1 MDIDQI
7 KELVRLMADNDLS
20 ELSVTDGETKINL
33 KRGGAAVVLPA
44 PPPPSPPAAAG
55 AAAEGTEPAENFVEV
70 RSPMVGTFYAAPS
83 PDTDP
88 YVTVGSPVEDGT
100 VVCIVEA
107 MKVMNEIKADCS
119 GSIEEICV
127 QNAQPVEYGQ
137 ILFRVKPD

>member
-20 ELSVTDGETKINL
+20 ELSVTDGQTKIHL
-33 KRGGAAVVLPA
+33 KRGVGVAAAVLPA
-44 PPPPSPPAAAG
+44 PPAGPASPAAA
-55 AAAEGTEPAENFVEV
+55 AQTAEPATELAEI

-83 PDTDP
+83 PDADP
-88 YVTVGSPVEDGT
+88 YVTVGSAVEDGA

-119 GSIEEICV
+119 GTIEEICV
-127 QNAQPVEYGQ
+127 RNAQPVEYGQ
-137 ILFRVKPD
+137 ILFRVRPD